1 MTDLLHELVAAVKQL
16 TFELGRPPT
25 RTELENRVT
34 NANRKIKVVGGMV
47 TILQAAGLPTYDE
60 RRSKKERRITSEVF
74 ETSIS
79 RHLEQYEPR
88 KSLKRE
94 AWPKIAVISDIH
106 WPFHSQRVIDAFL
119 EFIKKNQPEHVILNG
134 DAWDMYSHSKFPR
147 SHNIF
152 TPREEQTL
160 SRKHNEEFWK
170 QVKEA
175 CPRARCYQMLGNHDV
190 RPLRRVL
197 DSYPAAEDW
206 IEKIMTELFTFPGVE
221 TFFDSRQ
228 ELMLPGNIM
237 VHHGYR
243 SRLGDHRDYAHHN
256 FIVGHTHLGGSVFRQ
271 IRGQVL
277 WELNSGVAG
286 DPESKG
292 LSYTPQ
298 RTVIWTPGFGWVDEH
313 GPRFISV

>member
-1 MTDLLHELVAAVKQL
+1 MTDNLHELVCAVKQL
-16 TFELGRPPT
+16 AFELGRPPT
-25 RTELENRVT
+25 RAELEARVV
-34 NANRKIKVVGGMV
+34 NANKKIKLVGGMV
-47 TILQAAGLPTYDE
+47 VIMQAAGLPTYDE
-60 RRSKKERRITSEVF
+60 RRNKKPKQIGSQVF
-74 ETSIS
+74 ERNIEQ
-79 RHLEQYEPR
+79 HLEQYSPRAQVKKEP
-88 KSLKRE
+88 
-94 AWPKIAVISDIH
+94 WPKIAVISDIH

-119 EFIKKNQPEHVILNG
+119 AFIKKNQPEHIILNG

-152 TPREEQTL
+152 TPREEQTAA
-160 SRKHNEEFWK
+160 RKFNEDFWR
-170 QVKEA
+170 QVKQA
-175 CPRARCYQMLGNHDV
+175 CPKARCYQMLGNHDV

-206 IEKIMTELFTFPGVE
+206 IEKIMTDLFTFEGVE

-243 SRLGDHRDYAHHN
+243 SRLGDHRDFALHN

-271 IRGQVL
+271 IRGHVL

-292 LSYTPQ
+292 LSYTAQ
-298 RTVIWTPGFGWVDEH
+298 RTVSWTPGFGWVDEH